1 MNKRGDPDQPASGE
15 PAPEGGASREA
26 APAKTFPIH
35 EHIGR
40 QLRNMFEDVVAQPV
54 PDKLRKLLDEL
65 DEKRSGE

>member
-1 MNKRGDPDQPASGE
+1 MTKRGEPEKPVSDKPVPD
-15 PAPEGGASREA
+15 GASREA
-26 APAKTFPIH
+26 APAKAFPIH

-65 DEKRSGE
+65 ERKRSEE